1 MASLKGGRSK
11 TLESPRGTLQGVLF
25 APEITWQPP
34 DLGTLPDWRDAKR
47 VAIDVETKD
56 ENLKELGPG
65 CRRPGNFVC
74 GYSFAIEDGPK
85 HYVPIRHLGGSNV
98 DAAQA
103 LSYLRTQ
110 AKNFRGTL
118 VGMNMQYDLDWLA
131 TEDIHFN
138 PEWYRDVMIA
148 EPLIDELQNSYSLRA
163 LAERYKLPGKQQSK
177 LEEAARAHGVDPKGG
192 MWKLPGHYVGEYGE
206 QDAALPLTI
215 LRRQEKHIE
224 EQNLWQVFNLESK
237 VLPVLVKMRRRGVR
251 FSWERLRQV
260 ENWTLKEEEAAL
272 GRVRDLTGIRIPV
285 GDVWKSALVAQ
296 ALQAIGVNVPT
307 TGAGKAS
314 IQKDYLSKIDHEVA
328 RLLERARKVNKLRT
342 TFAQSIRTYAV
353 GDRIHCTFNQLR
365 ASKDENDDSEGS
377 HGGRFGRLSSEDPNL
392 QQQPARDELAKG
404 WRKIYLPDEGGL
416 WASNDYSQ
424 QEPRW
429 LVHFAEL
436 CQLPKAAEAAA
447 RYRDD
452 PNTDNHDMM
461 TRMIYGA
468 EVDTWDKDKYKRMRG
483 FCKEIYLGKCYGM
496 GGAKL
501 CKKLKLPTAWT
512 ILWEGPVRAKH
523 RGEQPRFATRAEAV
537 EALSRDP
544 DFMYGS
550 PFEVAGA
557 EGQAILDKF
566 DYEAPFVK
574 GIARI
579 AQGRAAR
586 NGYITTVLGRRCR
599 FPLLTGDED
608 GLTKRMQNEGRQ
620 TEAEYDWTH
629 KALNRLIQGCSADQ
643 TKQAMVD
650 LDAAGFPV
658 QLQVHDEICFTAESK
673 EQAIAAAQVMRDCVP
688 ANVPFKVDVE
698 VGPSW
703 GEAA

>member
-1 MASLKGGRSK
+1 MASLKGARSK
-11 TLESPRGTLQGVLF
+11 TLESPRGTLQGTLF
-25 APEITWQPP
+25 APDITWQPP
-34 DLGTLPDWRDAKR
+34 ELGTLPDWGDAKR
-47 VAIDVETKD
+47 VAIDVETRD
-56 ENLKELGPG
+56 ESLKELGPG
-65 CRRPGNFVC
+65 CRRPNSYVC

-85 HYVPIRHLGGSNV
+85 HYVPFRHLGGSNV
-98 DAAQA
+98 DEQQA

-148 EPLIDELQNSYSLRA
+148 EPLIDELQNSYALRA

-251 FSWERLRQV
+251 FSWDRLREI

-272 GRVRDLTGIRIPV
+272 GMVRQLTGIRIPV

-296 ALQAIGVNVPT
+296 ALQAIGVDVPT
-307 TGAGKAS
+307 TNAGKAS
-314 IQKDYLSKIDHEVA
+314 IQKDYLSKIDHDVA
-328 RLLERARKVNKLRT
+328 RLLEKARKVNKLRT
-342 TFAQSIRTYAV
+342 TFAQSIRTYAI

-365 ASKDENDDSEGS
+365 ASKDEDDDSEGS

-392 QQQPARDELAKG
+392 QQQPSRDELAKD
-404 WRKIYLPDEGGL
+404 WRKIYLPDEGGV
-416 WASNDYSQ
+416 WASDDYSQ

-429 LVHFAEL
+429 LVHFAER
-436 CQLPKAAEAAA
+436 CKLPKAAEAAE
-447 RYRDD
+447 RYRND
-452 PNTDNHDMM
+452 PDTDNHDMM

-468 EVDTWDKDKYKRMRG
+468 EVDTWDKAKYKRMRG

-501 CKKLKLPTAWT
+501 CKKLKLPTRWAVFWQDRRKARSFFET
-512 ILWEGPVRAKH
+512 
-523 RGEQPRFATRAEAV
+523 RGEAQQAAGFEGDV
-537 EALSRDP
+537 W
-544 DFMYGS
+544 
-550 PFEVAGA
+550 EVAGL

-566 DYEAPFVK
+566 DAEAPFVK
-574 GIARI
+574 GIARV
-579 AQGRAAR
+579 AEDRAKA
-586 NGYITTVLGRRCR
+586 NGFITTVLGRRCR
-599 FPLLTGDED
+599 FPELED
-608 GLTKRMQNEGRQ
+608 GTF
-620 TEAEYDWTH
+620 DWTH

-673 EQAIAAAQVMRDCVP
+673 EQAIAAAKVMRDCVP